1 MAKQQ
6 DILSQ
11 LFGNLNGQAALQ
23 AAQYGLPGGGAYWT
37 QGGQQKGFLPKLMN
51 ALGYVGD
58 FVSAVNNTPAGG
70 VGLFPALGAV
80 AGRYNV
86 QRFNDAQQKLALMEQ
101 LQQQT
106 ARQQQAQMANALL
119 NTYGVNVGNEYYGT
133 IEDANRVAQQV
144 GAIRAAKERQ
154 GLMSTGE
161 YTPEQG
167 ALTTDEFANKYTGL
181 VTGLLG
187 EGATNQALQL
197 AINAGKGDGTV
208 DVWGNPIGKQA
219 PAQQPRQII
228 TTKEGLQIDVT
239 PPEQAQPAQDQSGY
253 QLPADPNNPAPAG
266 GDPQAIQAGTT
277 TSRVGPLNI
286 YTLAAQTPDAAKVLD
301 AYGQGRQKLGDQLTY
316 RVGMEGVKQRE
327 RDSQRDYGVGMAG
340 VGVDNRR
347 LTEQIRQGYYQP
359 GGAAGNP
366 YAGMIA
372 LGQAYER
379 QAQILNNQ
387 LGSVDKEI
395 AALNAKGNPMKPAER
410 KARLTELQTV
420 KAQIL
425 TQQKAI
431 ADSLSQITGQQ
442 RGSQQQAKQATQ
454 QAAQSRPQ
462 AKQKPSGRS
471 SRGLGIK

>member
-23 AAQYGLPGGGAYWT
+23 AAQYGLPGGGSYWT

-101 LQQQT
+101 LQQQA
-106 ARQQQAQMANALL
+106 ARQQQAQMANALMSP
-119 NTYGVNVGNEYYGT
+119 YGVNVGDQYYGT
-133 IEDANRVAQQV
+133 IEDATKVAQQV
-144 GAIRAAKERQ
+144 GELRAAQERQ
-154 GLMSTGE
+154 GLISTGE
-161 YTPEQG
+161 YNPVAG
-167 ALTTDEFANKYTGL
+167 ALTTDALTKDYTGL
-181 VTGLLG
+181 VTGFLQG
-187 EGATNQALQL
+187 GATNQALQL

-208 DVWGNPIGKQA
+208 DIWGNPVTPPPPPPPSTVVTDPKTGPQVDIGPYLP
-219 PAQQPRQII
+219 PAQQ
-228 TTKEGLQIDVT
+228 
-239 PPEQAQPAQDQSGY
+239 DQQGQS
-253 QLPADPNNPAPAG
+253 ADPNAPPPAEG
-266 GDPQAIQAGTT
+266 EGQAIQTGAT

-286 YTLAAQTPDAAKVLD
+286 YTLAAQTPDAAKVLE

-316 RVGMEGVKQRE
+316 RVGMEGVNQRE
-327 RDSQRDYGVGMAG
+327 RDSQRDYSVGMTGAG
-340 VGVDNRR
+340 IDRDR
-347 LTEQIRQGYYQP
+347 LTEQINQGYYRP

-366 YAGMIA
+366 YAGLIA

-410 KARLTELQTV
+410 KARLTQLQTA

-462 AKQKPSGRS
+462 RKQQPSGRS